1 MQKDCLRWIQGV
13 VMSKIKAKVEKQP
26 AVLDVFCGAGG
37 MSLGFR
43 NAGCQILGGIDH
55 NKYAIET
62 HHQNFPESKL
72 KLQAHDICE
81 LKSLSQ
87 LGLQPGEVDILIGG
101 PPCQV
106 FSRVGIGKMKNL
118 GKDVESD
125 PRNFL
130 YKQYVRFVSYYQPL
144 CFVMENVDNLAN
156 KEETL
161 NQICKELKSRKGG
174 HPGYKIDYRVLDASK
189 FGVPQKRL
197 RLFIV
202 GVRADLDLE
211 PPFPQEKRRKPVTVG
226 EAIEDLPIL
235 EALVMPLKAKSTGPR
250 QSDKEYEYECAP
262 KNRYQKLMRKQ
273 QKKGGVWSHLC
284 RSHNDKDIEIFEM
297 LNQGQKYTDL
307 PEEYRRYRWDIFDD
321 KYKRLRWDEP
331 SWTLTAHMRKDGL
344 AYIHPIQNRSIS
356 VREAARI
363 QSFPDDFRFHAP
375 MTRMFELVGNSVP
388 PLLAQSVAEPVV
400 EMLQAY
406 WDREDS

>member
-262 KNRYQKLMRKQ
+262 KRVFE
-273 QKKGGVWSHLC
+273 KG
-284 RSHNDKDIEIFEM
+284 
-297 LNQGQKYTDL
+297 
-307 PEEYRRYRWDIFDD
+307 
-321 KYKRLRWDEP
+321 
-331 SWTLTAHMRKDGL
+331 
-344 AYIHPIQNRSIS
+344 
-356 VREAARI
+356 
-363 QSFPDDFRFHAP
+363 
-375 MTRMFELVGNSVP
+375 
-388 PLLAQSVAEPVV
+388 
-400 EMLQAY
+400 
-406 WDREDS
+406 